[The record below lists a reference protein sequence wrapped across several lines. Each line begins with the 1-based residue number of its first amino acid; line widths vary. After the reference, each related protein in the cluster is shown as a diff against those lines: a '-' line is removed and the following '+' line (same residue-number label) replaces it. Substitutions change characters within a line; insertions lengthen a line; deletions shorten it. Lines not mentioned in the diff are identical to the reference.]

1 MTISVGDTLPEV
13 TFRTMTA
20 EGPQKL
26 STSDVFDGRR
36 VVVFAVP
43 GAFTPTCHVQ
53 HLPGFVE
60 HAEAIKAKGV
70 DRIACVSV
78 NDVHVLNAWAKHT
91 GAADTIMFLA
101 DGDGDFTRAIGMEED
116 RSDIGMGLRSK
127 RYAMIVND
135 GRVEALFVE
144 PKRGVVEKS
153 GAEHVLA
160 AL

>member
-1 MTISVGDTLPEV
+1 MTISVGERLPEV

-26 STSDVFDGRR
+26 STSDVFNGRK
-36 VVVFAVP
+36 VVLFAVP
-43 GAFTPTCHVQ
+43 GAFTPTCHAQ
-53 HLPGFVE
+53 HLPGFIE

-78 NDVHVLNAWAKHT
+78 NDVHVLNAWAKQT
-91 GAADTIMFLA
+91 GAAGAIMFLA
-101 DGDGDFTRAIGMEED
+101 DGDGDFTRAIGMDED

-127 RYAMIVND
+127 RYAMVVDD
-135 GRVEALFVE
+135 GRVAALFVE
-144 PKRGVVEKS
+144 PKRGVVEQS